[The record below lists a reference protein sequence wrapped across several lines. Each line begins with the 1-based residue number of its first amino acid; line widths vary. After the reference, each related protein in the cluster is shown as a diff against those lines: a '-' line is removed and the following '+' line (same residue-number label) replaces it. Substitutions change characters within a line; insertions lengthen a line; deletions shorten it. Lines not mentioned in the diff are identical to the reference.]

1 MTSTASP
8 LLACLSGRQVPGSF
22 TAHVLRRAVLAVGA
36 AGLLVL
42 PQFSTQAS
50 FIGVPDTPGPL
61 TVLVVGLVFWLMP
74 ILLVLSWVAESR
86 LVIPSPWL
94 AVPVGLFALGAAVS
108 TAVAADKAAAIVR
121 AAQLTG
127 LWVGFFALVQA
138 IRSEADRRFLLAA
151 VLAAAVV
158 PAALAVYQATVS
170 LPATWDYFQAH
181 REAVLAHLGIE
192 PGSWKEQMYIGR
204 FFGGVQATLGHPN
217 VLAAL
222 LVLALL
228 AGAGLAREKWSE
240 VATRGARG
248 LAVVV
253 ALVVAVG
260 IVAVFLTQSRAA
272 LAALAV
278 GFWWLA
284 VAWGI
289 RRRWLRIALYL
300 VPFLAAAGFVAAAVG
315 AASPLAA
322 GTLKTLAYRLD
333 YWRATREVLR
343 SHGLAGVGLE
353 NFGFHYLEHKVPSA
367 VEEIRDPHNLLLS
380 VWSQMGVAGLA
391 AVVVLAAMAV
401 KAWMRKTEERL
412 GADAAPAPSDGR
424 QASAS
429 LSSQGGRSLV
439 AMLLAV
445 CAVAAPVVIASFA
458 MGWPIGILAI
468 ILMAIVLGLASADSP
483 ARMNVSD
490 RPLRAARTACIV
502 ALLAFALME
511 QVGTAVLEPPTA
523 WLMLVLVGL
532 SLGPPRASA
541 EPPPWRGRHLAM
553 GSVENIPLPGER
565 VAQPGEGAVGAATT
579 APSPYPLPKEREK
592 KMHLFN
598 RHLAMPIKFLLMVA
612 VMGFVF
618 AYARWLVVPV
628 GREQAMFASLRF
640 TADVFEQDELLRRA
654 AEANPLTAEPD
665 LIRGEVWVNEARKG
679 GAGAGTALCL
689 DRAIAAYRE
698 ALRRQPRLRRAW
710 IYLAE
715 AYLLP
720 EGALDDPAALT
731 EAFRAIDEAARL
743 YPTDLPTQ
751 LRRADLLDRLAD
763 DARAAE
769 AYRRVLGLDRLMPD
783 PRRRL
788 DAERRRTVED
798 RLRTLEELLASPAPA
813 P

>member
-8 LLACLSGRQVPGSF
+8 LLAGLSGRQVPGSA

-138 IRSEADRRFLLAA
+138 IRSDADRRFLLAA

-222 LVLALL
+222 LVLAIL

-253 ALVVAVG
+253 ALVVALG

-272 LAALAV
+272 ACALAV

-300 VPFLAAAGFVAAAVG
+300 VPFLAAAGLVAAAVG
-315 AASPLAA
+315 TASPLAA

-333 YWRATREVLR
+333 YWRATRDILR

-367 VEEIRDPHNLLLS
+367 VEEVRDPHNLLLS

-391 AVVVLAAMAV
+391 AVLVLAAMAV

-532 SLGPPRASA
+532 SLGPPRTSA
-541 EPPPWRGRHLAM
+541 ESPPWRGR
-553 GSVENIPLPGER
+553 P
-565 VAQPGEGAVGAATT
+565 
-579 APSPYPLPKEREK
+579 
-592 KMHLFN
+592 
-598 RHLAMPIKFLLMVA
+598 LAMPIKFLLMVA
-612 VMGFVF
+612 AMGFVF

-689 DRAIAAYRE
+689 DRAVGAFRE

-710 IYLAE
+710 AYLAE

-731 EAFRAIDEAARL
+731 EALRATDEAARL
-743 YPTDLPTQ
+743 YPTDIPTQ

-763 DARAAE
+763 DDRAVQ
-769 AYRRVLGLDRLMPD
+769 AYRRILELDRLMLD

-788 DAERRRTVED
+788 DDEKRRTVED
-798 RLRTLEELLASPAPA
+798 RLRTLEESLASPAPA

>member
-8 LLACLSGRQVPGSF
+8 LLAGLSGRQVPGSF

-61 TVLVVGLVFWLMP
+61 TVLLLGLVFWLMP

-138 IRSEADRRFLLAA
+138 IRSDADRRFLLAA

-222 LVLALL
+222 LVLAIL
-228 AGAGLAREKWSE
+228 AGAGLAREKWAE

-253 ALVVAVG
+253 ALVVALG
-260 IVAVFLTQSRAA
+260 LVAVVLTQSRAA

-300 VPFLAAAGFVAAAVG
+300 VPFLAAAGLVAAAVG

-353 NFGFHYLEHKVPSA
+353 NFGFHYLQHKVPSA
-367 VEEIRDPHNLLLS
+367 VEEIRDPHNLFLS

-401 KAWMRKTEERL
+401 KAWMRKAEEPL
-412 GADAAPAPSDGR
+412 GADAAPAPS
-424 QASAS
+424 
-429 LSSQGGRSLV
+429 GGRSLV
-439 AMLLAV
+439 AMLLPV

-511 QVGTAVLEPPTA
+511 QIGTAVLEPPTA

-541 EPPPWRGRHLAM
+541 ESPPWRG
-553 GSVENIPLPGER
+553 
-565 VAQPGEGAVGAATT
+565 
-579 APSPYPLPKEREK
+579 
-592 KMHLFN
+592 

-628 GREQAMFASLRF
+628 GREQAMFASLQS

-689 DRAIAAYRE
+689 DRAVGAFRD
-698 ALRRQPRLRRAW
+698 ALHRQPRLRRAW

-763 DARAAE
+763 DARAAD
-769 AYRRVLGLDRLMPD
+769 AYRRVLQLDRLMPD

>member
-8 LLACLSGRQVPGSF
+8 LLAGLSGRQVPGSA

-86 LVIPSPWL
+86 LVIPLPWL

-138 IRSEADRRFLLAA
+138 IRSDADRRFLLAA

-192 PGSWKEQMYIGR
+192 PGGWKEQMYIGR

-217 VLAAL
+217 VLAAM

-228 AGAGLAREKWSE
+228 AGAGLVREKWSE

-289 RRRWLRIALYL
+289 RRRWLRTALYL
-300 VPFLAAAGFVAAAVG
+300 VPFLAAAGLVAAAVG
-315 AASPLAA
+315 TASPLAA

-333 YWRATREVLR
+333 YWRATRDILR

-367 VEEIRDPHNLLLS
+367 VEEVRDPHNLLLS

-468 ILMAIVLGLASADSP
+468 ILMAIVLGLASADNP
-483 ARMNVSD
+483 ARMNISD
-490 RPLRAARTACIV
+490 RPLRSARTGCIV

-541 EPPPWRGRHLAM
+541 ESPPWRGRHLAM
-553 GSVENIPLPGER
+553 PV
-565 VAQPGEGAVGAATT
+565 
-579 APSPYPLPKEREK
+579 
-592 KMHLFN
+592 
-598 RHLAMPIKFLLMVA
+598 KFLLMVA

-654 AEANPLTAEPD
+654 AEINPLTAEPD
-665 LIRGEVWVNEARKG
+665 LILGQVWVNEARKG

-769 AYRRVLGLDRLMPD
+769 AYRRVLDLDRLMPD

-798 RLRTLEELLASPAPA
+798 RLRTIEESLASPAPA